1 MTGPGWAP
9 LVAAAA
15 GLAVS
20 PLVAGWT
27 TALVEGQRTGWWRP
41 RPISGSRWLI
51 SAAVVTV
58 LVLLA
63 SAGTP
68 ALAWWLLAVG
78 GAVLVVVDARIEQ
91 LPARLVYP
99 LGAAIA
105 GALTVDAVAGGH
117 TDDLL
122 RAAAAAAAVG
132 GGWLAVC
139 FISPRSTG
147 LGDAR
152 LAAVLAGVLGYNS
165 WTDVG
170 QALVLTALLGGLTG
184 LILWATGRRTGTVP
198 MGPALVVGALL
209 AIWL

>member
-1 MTGPGWAP
+1 MTDLGWAP

-27 TALVEGQRTGWWRP
+27 TALVEGQRTGWWHP
-41 RPISGSRWLI
+41 RPVSGSHWLI
-51 SAAVVTV
+51 SAAVVTM

-117 TDDLL
+117 ADDLL

-152 LAAVLAGVLGYNS
+152 LSAVLAGVLGYNS

-170 QALVLTALLGGLTG
+170 QALILTALLGGLTG